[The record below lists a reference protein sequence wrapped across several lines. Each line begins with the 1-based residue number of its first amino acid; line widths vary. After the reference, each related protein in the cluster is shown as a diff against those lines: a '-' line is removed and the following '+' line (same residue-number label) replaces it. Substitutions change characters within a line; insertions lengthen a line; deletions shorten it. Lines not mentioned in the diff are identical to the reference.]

1 MFTSLAQTTAVSEK
15 HRRLPIIS
23 ECFAIKKIHVAV
35 NYKQSVLGAFIDV
48 HTSSSQGWLVRL
60 FKLSRVQANKSLSAA
75 NDKSPTQVR
84 LSARLSTAITENPFA
99 TIGDYSLSYFLAF
112 SMRLETSVWAS
123 WIFLFAECFN
133 NDIIRRS
140 TANVVSTL
148 MRLLANNAKEYDWL
162 SSNRRRRNSGQQS
175 DDDCPSC
182 HQLIRLIGYIQNQSL
197 LRAAR
202 TQVILSREGSLWC
215 RASRKRPRVDWRD
228 EKINLSINETN
239 DLTIIKK
246 PFDEITTAIQRKKS
260 QRPQRVILAHRN
272 FVSRTAESAVGR
284 CGILA

>member
-112 SMRLETSVWAS
+112 SMRLQFNELDFSVRRMLQQWHHS
-123 WIFLFAECFN
+123 EIDRKCCKHFN
-133 NDIIRRS
+133 
-140 TANVVSTL
+140 
-148 MRLLANNAKEYDWL
+148 
-162 SSNRRRRNSGQQS
+162 
-175 DDDCPSC
+175 
-182 HQLIRLIGYIQNQSL
+182 
-197 LRAAR
+197 
-202 TQVILSREGSLWC
+202 
-215 RASRKRPRVDWRD
+215 
-228 EKINLSINETN
+228 
-239 DLTIIKK
+239 
-246 PFDEITTAIQRKKS
+246 
-260 QRPQRVILAHRN
+260 
-272 FVSRTAESAVGR
+272 AVAGE
-284 CGILA
+284 